1 VNNKNINNLDKSIKK
16 KHRTKITFSKL
27 VINFVLCI
35 FAFLCI
41 MPMWSMVA
49 ISLSNNTDLDLKGYS
64 LIPLHFDLS
73 GYKYVLG
80 QPAMIID
87 AYKISIFVTIVGT
100 IMALMVISGVS
111 YVISRPDFRYKN
123 VLSFYIFFTML
134 FNGGLVPWYM
144 LINNYLHL
152 GDNIFVLILPYLANA
167 WFILLLR
174 TFFQK
179 LPFEI
184 IESCSIDGADEFT
197 IFFRIVL
204 PLSTPGLAT
213 IGLFIMLMYWND
225 WWLSMLFIENQ
236 VLVPLQLLLY
246 SIMAN
251 IQYLESGQGSSVM
264 TTTQLAHI
272 PSESARMVMAIL
284 AAGPMLFVFPFFQKY
299 FVKGLTVGA
308 VKG

>member
-1 VNNKNINNLDKSIKK
+1 LNDKIIINSDKSIKLKRK
-16 KHRTKITFSKL
+16 KRLTFSQL
-27 VINFVLCI
+27 IINFVLCLFGI
-35 FAFLCI
+35 LCV
-41 MPMWSMVA
+41 MPMWSMIA
-49 ISLSNNTDLDLKGYS
+49 ISFSNDIDLNVNGYR
-64 LIPLHFDLS
+64 LLPLHIDLT
-73 GYKYVLG
+73 GYQYILG
-80 QPAMIID
+80 DPTMIIN
-87 AYKISIFVTIVGT
+87 AYKISIFVTVIGT
-100 IMALMVISGVS
+100 IMSLLVISGVS
-111 YVISRPDFRYKN
+111 YVISRPDFKYKN
-123 VLSFYIFFTML
+123 QLSFYVFFTML

-179 LPFEI
+179 MPFEI
-184 IESCSIDGADEFT
+184 IESCSIDGANEFT

-204 PLSTPGLAT
+204 PLSKPGLAT
-213 IGLFIMLMYWND
+213 IGLFIMLMFWND

-236 VLVPLQLLLY
+236 ALIPLQYLLY

-251 IQYLESGQGSSVM
+251 IQFLTSGVVSSSIVGY
-264 TTTQLAHI
+264 QKI
-272 PSESARMVMAIL
+272 PTESARMVMAIL